1 MAVTRTAVEKIDV
14 SAYTIPTD
22 KPEADG
28 TLEWNSTTLVVVH
41 AFAGGCKGLGW
52 TYAHPAAA
60 QVIAH
65 TLSDIV
71 CGGDAFDVPAQ
82 WRRMNRQL
90 RNAGRPGVGLMAIA
104 AVDHALWDLK
114 ARLLDVALVDLFGS
128 ARRSVP
134 VYGSGGFTS
143 YSIDELTAQ
152 LGGWVEQGIPRVKM
166 KVGTHPDKDVD
177 RVRAAR
183 DAIGGE
189 TELMVDGNGAY
200 LRKQALQLAEQF
212 AQLGVVWFEEPL
224 SSDDLEGLRVMRD
237 RAPAGM
243 SIAAG
248 EYGWDSWYFRRM
260 LQAGAV
266 DVLQA
271 DCTRCGGFTGFMQVD
286 ALCQGFG
293 IPLSAHCA
301 PALHVQ
307 VASAAQSFLHIEYF
321 HDHVRIEHLA
331 FDGVPEPRDGEL
343 VADRA
348 RPGMGYTLRKND
360 IERYRI

>member
-1 MAVTRTAVEKIDV
+1 MADKRTTVEKIEV
-14 SAYTIPTD
+14 MAYTIPTD

-28 TLEWNSTTLVVVH
+28 TLEWNSTTLVVVR

-60 QVIAH
+60 QMISA

-71 CGGDAFDVPAQ
+71 CGGDAFDVPHQ

-90 RNAGRPGVGLMAIA
+90 RNAGRAGAGLMAIA

-114 ARLLDVALVDLFGS
+114 ARLLDVALVDLLGCV
-128 ARRSVP
+128 RRSVP

-143 YSIDELTAQ
+143 YSIDELTSQ
-152 LGGWVEQGIPRVKM
+152 LSTWVEQGIPRVKM
-166 KVGTHPDKDVD
+166 KVGTHPDADVD

-183 DAIGGE
+183 DAIGGK

-243 SIAAG
+243 SITAG

-271 DCTRCGGFTGFMQVD
+271 DCTRCGGFTGFLQVD

-321 HDHVRIEHLA
+321 HDHVRIERLA

-343 VADRA
+343 VVDRS

-360 IERYRI
+360 IEQYRI